1 MAMFNSYVSLPEGIR
16 PTLYHGQNMAT
27 HKFNKGTSWKSMQF
41 THPHVSKWNFLYG
54 HNKGYQHVS
63 TTTSPPCQAMLTHPK
78 DPKSPIDQYRSVY
91 PPSNFLHSIIHPYHP
106 CHDLIPSTFLPTQF
120 SPQLYSSI
128 HLVLQIPRAWRFG
141 CGCWDWW
148 PNAWL
153 VGWEDR
159 EPPFFGGSKSC
170 YSVDVPLEQLRGGA
184 AFQWI
189 DRESDKT
196 NSWV

>member
-1 MAMFNSYVSLPEGIR
+1 MAIFNSYVSLPEGIR

-41 THPHVSKWNFLYG
+41 THPHVSKYFLYG

-63 TTTSPPCQAMLTHPK
+63 TTTSPPCQAMLNH
-78 DPKSPIDQYRSVY
+78 PKSPIDQYIHHQIFFIQSFIHIIPAMIWSLAPLYPRSSA
-91 PPSNFLHSIIHPYHP
+91 PNCPAA
-106 CHDLIPSTFLPTQF
+106 STW
-120 SPQLYSSI
+120 SSKY
-128 HLVLQIPRAWRFG
+128 LERCVLGVVAGIGGQMLGLWAAKIG
-141 CGCWDWW
+141 K
-148 PNAWL
+148 
-153 VGWEDR
+153 
-159 EPPFFGGSKSC
+159 PFFFWSKSC

>member
-1 MAMFNSYVSLPEGIR
+1 
-16 PTLYHGQNMAT
+16 MAT

-41 THPHVSKWNFLYG
+41 THPHVSKYFLYG

-63 TTTSPPCQAMLTHPK
+63 TTTSPPCQANVEPPK
-78 DPKSPIDQYRSVY
+78 IPNRSVY

-106 CHDLIPSTFLPTQF
+106 CHDLIPSTFIPTQF

-128 HLVLQIPRAWRFG
+128 HLVLQIPRALRFG

-153 VGWEDR
+153 VGCEDR
-159 EPPFFGGSKSC
+159 ETLFFLVKVLLFCRCSLGAIEGWSGVP
-170 YSVDVPLEQLRGGA
+170 VDWSRIRQNQFMGL
-184 AFQWI
+184 I
-189 DRESDKT
+189 
-196 NSWV
+196 